1 MKKTQI
7 AKLPP
12 NFKFAFRALVL
23 DLELLDSSL
32 EDVSL
37 GTE

>member
-1 MKKTQI
+1 MKKTQLT
-7 AKLPP
+7 KPPP

-23 DLELLDSSL
+23 DLELLDSSM
-32 EDVSL
+32 EEASL